1 LKTPPHPE
9 FPGTHSV
16 AGSAYGIVV
25 ADFLHIPIT
34 EKIKPFIANR
44 EGYFLPP
51 HTFNIINDV
60 IQVFFLSRFVYES
73 PHCKNT

>member
-9 FPGTHSV
+9 FPSTHSV
-16 AGSAYGIVV
+16 VGAGLIVV
-25 ADFLHIPIT
+25 ADFLGIPIT
-34 EKIKPFIANR
+34 KKIKPFIVKT

-51 HTFNIINDV
+51 RTFYTINDV
-60 IQVFFLSRFVYES
+60 IQEIGLSRFVYDT